1 MRMLFTAKGEGW
13 DALVDPR
20 FGRAEMF
27 IIYDEEN
34 DMLTKIS
41 NEEVKGKAH
50 GVGLQSAKKAIEAK
64 VDAIIT
70 GNGAG
75 EKAHEILQKSNIKV
89 YVGAGDETLKNAYKA
104 FKEGRLQL
112 QY

>member
-1 MRMLFTAKGEGW
+1 MRILFTAKGESW

-27 IIYDEEN
+27 IIYDEES

-41 NEEVKGKAH
+41 NDEAKGKAH
-50 GVGLQSAKKAIEAK
+50 GVGLQSAKKVLEAK
-64 VDAIIT
+64 ADVVIT

-75 EKAHEILQKSNIKV
+75 EKALEILQKSNTKV
-89 YVGAGDETLKNAYKA
+89 YVGAGDITLKDAYKA